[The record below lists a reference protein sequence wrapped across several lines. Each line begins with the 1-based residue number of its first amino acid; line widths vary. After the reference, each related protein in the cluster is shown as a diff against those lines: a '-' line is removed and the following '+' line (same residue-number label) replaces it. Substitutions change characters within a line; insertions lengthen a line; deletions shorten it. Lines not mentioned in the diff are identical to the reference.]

1 MSSTVTF
8 TCCGKRGA
16 VAVFE
21 GYTCLLEQRSNF
33 LYAGEQKLWTILFS
47 HEEAQKAQNVSA
59 DFVQFVFFVALLLH
73 FTEVLRY
80 FLRLLL
86 RLTW

>member
-1 MSSTVTF
+1 MFIRAAVKFSVRWRTKIMDNSFQPRRST
-8 TCCGKRGA
+8 
-16 VAVFE
+16 
-21 GYTCLLEQRSNF
+21 
-33 LYAGEQKLWTILFS
+33 
-47 HEEAQKAQNVSA
+47 KAQNVSA